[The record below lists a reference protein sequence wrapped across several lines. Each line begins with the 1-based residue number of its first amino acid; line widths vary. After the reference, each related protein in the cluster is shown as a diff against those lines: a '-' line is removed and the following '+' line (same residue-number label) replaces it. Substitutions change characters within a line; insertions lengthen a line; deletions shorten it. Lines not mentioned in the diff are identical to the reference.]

1 MSNWNKKP
9 DDEKICRWTE
19 FFTSWTITSE
29 KCTRAHVQENKSI
42 YLSIYLSVWKPF
54 WKRVYIYIT
63 LDFNTG
69 KFKPSSKLSTTPLYV
84 QSQSNHPPNILR
96 NIPVAINRRLSSV
109 SSDHEVFNEASAPY
123 QEALRKSGYAFKL
136 EFKPPPQQ
144 PPSQKRKRQR
154 NVIWFNPPYNKSVK
168 TNIGRAFI
176 SLIERSFPAGHKLR
190 KIFNRNIIKLSYSC
204 MPK

>member
-1 MSNWNKKP
+1 M
-9 DDEKICRWTE
+9 
-19 FFTSWTITSE
+19 
-29 KCTRAHVQENKSI
+29 KSARS
-42 YLSIYLSVWKPF
+42 LSIAYNSYTKPKSHESSRYNLWLSHVRF
-54 WKRVYIYIT
+54 VH
-63 LDFNTG
+63 
-69 KFKPSSKLSTTPLYV
+69 
-84 QSQSNHPPNILR
+84 SQSNHPPNILR
-96 NIPVAINRRLSSV
+96 NIPAAINRRLSSV

-176 SLIERSFPAGHKLR
+176 SFIERSFPAGHKLR
-190 KIFNRNIIKLSYSC
+190 RIFNRNIIKLSYSC